1 MNQVFVLKYSELTTL
16 SDEELCSLLSEGVHE
31 AEEVLISRYFGLVR
45 ACARPYY
52 LVGGSF
58 EDIIQEGLMGLLNA
72 AREFSPN
79 RNVLFK
85 SFAESCIRN
94 RIYSGLKAANRQKH
108 KPLNSYLSI
117 DSLSED
123 GYHASDLVLRPT
135 DNNPEDLILSKE
147 SYEEL
152 FHELKGLLSNLE
164 SSILDLYLE
173 GLTVKEIALKTG
185 RSPKSVDNAIW
196 RVRRKVDRH
205 LKHSR

>member
-1 MNQVFVLKYSELTTL
+1 MNQVFVLKYSELATF
-16 SDEELCSLLSEGVHE
+16 SDEELCSLVLEGVSE
-31 AEEVLISRYFGLVR
+31 AEEVLVSRYFGLVR

-58 EDIIQEGLMGLLNA
+58 EDIIQEGLLGLLNA
-72 AREFSPN
+72 TREFSPE
-79 RNVLFK
+79 RNVPFK
-85 SFAESCIRN
+85 SFAETCIKN
-94 RIYSGLKAANRQKH
+94 RIYSGLKSATRQKH

-123 GYHASDLVLRPT
+123 GYNASDLVLRPT
-135 DNNPEDLILSKE
+135 ENNPEELFLSKE

-152 FHELKGLLSNLE
+152 FNELKGLLSSLE
-164 SSILDLYLE
+164 SEILDLYLE
-173 GLTVKEIALKTG
+173 GLTVREIASTTG

-196 RVRRKVDRH
+196 RVRRKFGRH